1 MQENEKIN
9 KIVSFLVDNYDLE
22 SFELPSEYD
31 YSCLPLCILDA
42 VFSIGVKYKS
52 VENVISRF
60 CAKTGVLKY
69 RDPSTEEYTVSA
81 FCDYIDTTGIEA
93 FENDILENH
102 QRTSSKNGISKAEA
116 VWQVAELLRKNR
128 IDTKADFNTK
138 MNSEL
143 EKQYKE
149 IQGQSSG
156 ISLNYLKML
165 AGSDDLVKPDRH
177 IMKFL
182 TDEYGF
188 EIFKPCQAQPII
200 DEVTKILKSEFS
212 NISQR
217 KVDYMIWN
225 YMSAN

>member
-1 MQENEKIN
+1 MTSLKTTNE
-9 KIVSFLVDNYDLE
+9 L
-22 SFELPSEYD
+22 
-31 YSCLPLCILDA
+31 
-42 VFSIGVKYKS
+42 
-52 VENVISRF
+52 
-60 CAKTGVLKY
+60 
-69 RDPSTEEYTVSA
+69 
-81 FCDYIDTTGIEA
+81 
-93 FENDILENH
+93 H
-102 QRTSSKNGISKAEA
+102 QKNGISKAEA

>member
-81 FCDYIDTTGIEA
+81 FCDYIDTTGVEA

-102 QRTSSKNGISKAEA
+102 QRTSSKMVSRRQKRFGK
-116 VWQVAELLRKNR
+116 WQNYCGKTELIQKLILIRK
-128 IDTKADFNTK
+128 
-138 MNSEL
+138 
-143 EKQYKE
+143 
-149 IQGQSSG
+149 
-156 ISLNYLKML
+156 
-165 AGSDDLVKPDRH
+165 
-177 IMKFL
+177 
-182 TDEYGF
+182 
-188 EIFKPCQAQPII
+188 
-200 DEVTKILKSEFS
+200 
-212 NISQR
+212 
-217 KVDYMIWN
+217 
-225 YMSAN
+225 

>member
-1 MQENEKIN
+1 M
-9 KIVSFLVDNYDLE
+9 
-22 SFELPSEYD
+22 
-31 YSCLPLCILDA
+31 
-42 VFSIGVKYKS
+42 
-52 VENVISRF
+52 
-60 CAKTGVLKY
+60 
-69 RDPSTEEYTVSA
+69 
-81 FCDYIDTTGIEA
+81 
-93 FENDILENH
+93 
-102 QRTSSKNGISKAEA
+102 
-116 VWQVAELLRKNR
+116 AELLRKNR

-217 KVDYMIWN
+217 KVDYMI
-225 YMSAN
+225 

>member
-9 KIVSFLVDNYDLE
+9 EIVNFLADNYDLG

-42 VFSIGVKYKS
+42 VFSIGVKYTA
-52 VENVISRF
+52 VEHVISRF
-60 CAKTGVLKY
+60 CSKTGVPKHP
-69 RDPSTEEYTVSA
+69 DPSAEEYTVSA
-81 FCDYIDTTGIEA
+81 FCDYIDAVGA
-93 FENDILENH
+93 KVFENDILENH
-102 QRTSSKNGISKAEA
+102 QRTSSKNGIPKAEA
-116 VWQVAELLRKNR
+116 VWQVAKLLRKNQ
-128 IDTKADFNTK
+128 IDTKADFNAK
-138 MNSEL
+138 MSPEL
-143 EKQYKE
+143 EKQYKK

-182 TDEYGF
+182 TDVCGF
-188 EIFKPCQAQPII
+188 KIFKPCQAQPII
-200 DEVTKILKSEFS
+200 DEVTKILKSEFPS
-212 NISQR
+212 ISQR